1 MKKDWRKQH
10 WEELKQLAGNW
21 IGIDKEQGDI
31 LAYDTNLID
40 LISRLTPL
48 GKAYILHYINP
59 FEVYEPRTARFV
71 RLSDTK
77 ISAVRFKS
85 LKRKTWRPFQ
95 NITLKSD
102 NRIIELSL
110 LVDSGAD
117 FSVVDFPIGKSLGFN
132 KTSGEISEF
141 GEGVGSRVEYVMREL
156 EMTIEN
162 HTFKAK
168 VAWLLDENINEALLG
183 RENVFD
189 LFDIEF
195 KQAEENIIFKWRGE
209 EEI

>member
-21 IGIDKEQGDI
+21 IGIDKENGDI
-31 LAYDTNLID
+31 LDHDNNLIT
-40 LISRLTPL
+40 LIERLNQL
-48 GKAYILHYINP
+48 KKAYILQYVNP
-59 FEVYEPRTARFV
+59 YDVYEPRVARFV
-71 RLSDTK
+71 K
-77 ISAVRFKS
+77 ISDNKFSVVRFKS
-85 LKRKTWRPFQ
+85 LKKNTWRPFQ
-95 NITLKSD
+95 EIILKSGD
-102 NRIIELSL
+102 SIREISM

-117 FSVVDFPIGKSLGFN
+117 FSVIDFITGKSLGFE
-132 KTSGEISEF
+132 KGIGEFSEF

-162 HTFKAK
+162 RTFKAK

-195 KQAEENIIFKWRGE
+195 KQTEETIIFKWRGE

>member
-1 MKKDWRKQH
+1 MNKDWRKQH

-21 IGIDKEQGDI
+21 IGIDKQSGDI
-31 LAYDTNLID
+31 LSYDANQALLIE
-40 LISRLTPL
+40 RLKPL
-48 GKAYILHYINP
+48 NKAYILHFINP
-59 FEVYEPRTARFV
+59 FDVYEPRVARFV
-71 RLSDTK
+71 K
-77 ISAVRFKS
+77 ILADKFSVVRFKS
-85 LKRKTWRPFQ
+85 LKKNTWRPFQ
-95 NITLKSD
+95 DIMLKSG
-102 NRIIELSL
+102 NFICELSM

-117 FSVVDFPIGKSLGFN
+117 FSVIDYITGKGLGFE
-132 KTSGEISEF
+132 KGVGEISEF

-189 LFDIEF
+189 LFDVEF
-195 KQAEENIIFKWRGE
+195 KQAEETIIFKWRGE
-209 EEI
+209 EEV

>member
-21 IGIDKEQGDI
+21 IGIDDENGEILGFNSKLSNLLPFLKE
-31 LAYDTNLID
+31 
-40 LISRLTPL
+40 L
-48 GKAYILHYINP
+48 GKPYTLHFINP
-59 FEVYEPRTARFV
+59 FDVSEPRVARFV
-71 RLSDTK
+71 NLKHPKFSV
-77 ISAVRFKS
+77 VRFKS
-85 LKRKTWRPFQ
+85 IRKKEWRPFLDVKIKGNLQ
-95 NITLKSD
+95 EEKLM
-102 NRIIELSL
+102 L

-117 FSVVDFPIGKSLGFN
+117 FSCIDFEIGKNLGLTLAPN
-132 KTSGEISEF
+132 EVVEF

-183 RENVFD
+183 RETVFD

-195 KQAEENIIFKWRGE
+195 KQADETIIFKWRGE
-209 EEI
+209 DV